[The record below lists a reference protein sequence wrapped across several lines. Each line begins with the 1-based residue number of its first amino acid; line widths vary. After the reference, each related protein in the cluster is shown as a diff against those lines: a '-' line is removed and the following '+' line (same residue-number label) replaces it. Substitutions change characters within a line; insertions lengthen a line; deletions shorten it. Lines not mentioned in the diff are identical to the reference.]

1 MSHTVHTEMNY
12 TAAFLMSGSFNN
24 VSCCQFKLLLGLV
37 GSFESA
43 QREHHEEIFLL
54 IWFLLFSVSFWY
66 LLCFFTLRHTCHSL
80 AGRLKRFNPSVPNKG
95 KGKSLSPWIL
105 IQIDH
110 RLKTHT
116 LECTHTLSLHTHA
129 PPGKRGQFTLS
140 FQGILTH
147 FGN

>member
-43 QREHHEEIFLL
+43 QREHYEEIFLL

-66 LLCFFTLRHTCHSL
+66 CFWYGFWYGCVSLLLDTHVTVWQEGTKDSTHLC
-80 AGRLKRFNPSVPNKG
+80 
-95 KGKSLSPWIL
+95 
-105 IQIDH
+105 QIKAKENRYH
-110 RLKTHT
+110 HGYLYK
-116 LECTHTLSLHTHA
+116 
-129 PPGKRGQFTLS
+129 
-140 FQGILTH
+140 
-147 FGN
+147 